1 MRLIFLYLDYRFGA
15 KFNSIKSK
23 TSLLST
29 NANLSDLFNHV
40 VNLYHVEYKEKGLSG
55 IYKLRQS
62 VLAQINGLTI
72 SKFWHKDRKLE
83 DAELQSSLK
92 SLYIFKDVLSN
103 IKYTIELLTLFKTI
117 VSVISNAA
125 FIPFFVLALWALIR
139 GALRWTSYL
148 FTGFMTKSY
157 LSSHPDFGTKF
168 SAITDWLRIASMN
181 IHNWLFGD
189 NLIPAHQTIE
199 RGHIPVSANY
209 NIFPKPVKHSY
220 LDCLPTSLDWID
232 WTILAY
238 TTGGLIILGTTL
250 AIYTGAIDPI
260 SLSKRI
266 GGLITAYFLGTDGS
280 GDDDNGGGDDGG
292 DDPYGTAIFD
302 VDDLDSDDD
311 DDGSQI
317 EDGTLLTPRQRED
330 IERLKG
336 LPILPKEMGGEDNWR
351 DSSSTPSSSKP
362 IAPDYVAP
370 DWKVDTSGNPY
381 NKDFADTLDSP
392 ERSEYNHFFKTPNSS
407 PVKPVTKDDSS
418 DEDSDAQTPLR
429 RSQQHWIYNRVVGE
443 KEISTS
449 PEGKDNR
456 LHSLSQM
463 REQLTP

>member
-29 NANLSDLFNHV
+29 SANLSDLFNHV
-40 VNLYHVEYKEKGLSG
+40 VNLYSVEYKEKGLTG

-125 FIPFFVLALWALIR
+125 FIPFFVLALLRRALIR

-148 FTGFMTKSY
+148 FTGFMTKNY

-220 LDCLPTSLDWID
+220 WDCLPASPDWID
-232 WTILAY
+232 WTIVGY
-238 TTGGLIILGTTL
+238 TTGAFIIAATTYG
-250 AIYTGAIDPI
+250 IYTGAIDPI
-260 SLSKRI
+260 SLSKRF
-266 GGLITAYFLGTDGS
+266 GGYKGKIQSYTEGIL
-280 GDDDNGGGDDGG
+280 
-292 DDPYGTAIFD
+292 AIFR
-302 VDDLDSDDD
+302 
-311 DDGSQI
+311 G
-317 EDGTLLTPRQRED
+317 
-330 IERLKG
+330 
-336 LPILPKEMGGEDNWR
+336 
-351 DSSSTPSSSKP
+351 
-362 IAPDYVAP
+362 
-370 DWKVDTSGNPY
+370 
-381 NKDFADTLDSP
+381 
-392 ERSEYNHFFKTPNSS
+392 
-407 PVKPVTKDDSS
+407 
-418 DEDSDAQTPLR
+418 
-429 RSQQHWIYNRVVGE
+429 
-443 KEISTS
+443 
-449 PEGKDNR
+449 
-456 LHSLSQM
+456 
-463 REQLTP
+463 